1 MEYLL
6 FFAGVTLVALG
17 FLMEHPR
24 FKEKVTDPMVARGW
38 AIEEQRIKDLKQNIV
53 NAREDVAS
61 LLVELE
67 RTSETVV
74 HSMEEKIKEL
84 NAIQTPAIQVP
95 DNKFSDEVSP
105 SPLPEKNQAKALEQ
119 LVEAKKSTRTK
130 KTTGIRSANQQ
141 RKGQGAPP
149 KNEITPQVK
158 EPTGRHTMIH
168 ELAQQGNSV
177 NEIARLMQMGQGE
190 IELIL
195 GLPSRGE

>member
-24 FKEKVTDPMVARGW
+24 FKEKVTNPMVARGW
-38 AIEEQRIKDLKQNIV
+38 AIEEQRINDLKQNIV

-67 RTSETVV
+67 RASETVV
-74 HSMEEKIKEL
+74 YSMEEKIKEL
-84 NAIQTPAIQVP
+84 NALQTSATQVP
-95 DNKFSDEVSP
+95 DNTFSDKVSP
-105 SPLPEKNQAKALEQ
+105 SPLSEKNQAKALEH
-119 LVEAKKSTRTK
+119 LVEAKKSTRTRK
-130 KTTGIRSANQQ
+130 ITGIRSANQQ
-141 RKGQGAPP
+141 GKGQGAPL
-149 KNEITPQVK
+149 KNEITSQEK
-158 EPTGRHTMIH
+158 EPASRHAMIH
-168 ELAQQGNSV
+168 KLAQQGHSV